1 MCAVP
6 PPPPSPALF
15 AETQVG
21 GSSDV
26 KEESVESQSR
36 SLDVDERSAHGSV
49 LSSEGEEEPGL
60 QDVWRRAS
68 DSRFGLG
75 GGVYFS
81 FFTLTGRPR
90 MFHAMTVRLPL
101 LLGCSTSS
109 SEEGAEAEEEED
121 RAGPRTPAQQ
131 RLLERTLSR
140 QVPTPAPAPEEFGSG
155 SSAESDV
162 DQQEVKAAL
171 FNVDV
176 DVGGGQLRRLVVRRG
191 DSPHALAQVRGDCF
205 NLVVPMHTLT
215 LPPPPCVDGRN
226 DDQTFVS
233 RHGLSDRVLPKLE
246 ALLAA
251 RIVDYQ
257 RRL

>member
-1 MCAVP
+1 M
-6 PPPPSPALF
+6 
-15 AETQVG
+15 
-21 GSSDV
+21 
-26 KEESVESQSR
+26 ESQSR
-36 SLDVDERSAHGSV
+36 SLDVDERSAHGRV

-68 DSRFGLG
+68 DS
-75 GGVYFS
+75 
-81 FFTLTGRPR
+81 
-90 MFHAMTVRLPL
+90 
-101 LLGCSTSS
+101 S
-109 SEEGAEAEEEED
+109 SEEGTEAEAEEEEEEED
-121 RAGPRTPAQQ
+121 CAGPRTPAQQ

-191 DSPHALAQVRGDCF
+191 DSPHALAQ
-205 NLVVPMHTLT
+205 
-215 LPPPPCVDGRN
+215 
-226 DDQTFVS
+226 TFVS

-251 RIVDYQ
+251 RVVDYQ